1 MGDGPF
7 EATSELAAG
16 FWLWKVSSMDEA
28 IDWAERCPEL
38 MPGEETTLELRPLFE
53 MDDFGD
59 EMTPELREK
68 EERLRAEL
76 KGKEA
81 RSR

>member
-1 MGDGPF
+1 
-7 EATSELAAG
+7 
-16 FWLWKVSSMDEA
+16 
-28 IDWAERCPEL
+28 
-38 MPGEETTLELRPLFE
+38 MPGEETTLEFRPLFE
-53 MDDFGD
+53 IENFGD

-81 RSR
+81 QSK

>member
-1 MGDGPF
+1 
-7 EATSELAAG
+7 
-16 FWLWKVSSMDEA
+16 MDEA
-28 IDWAERCPEL
+28 VDWAKRCPEP

-53 MDDFGD
+53 IENFDD

-81 RSR
+81 QSK